1 MRIKLRGVA
10 LLLLLLLAVA
20 AAACGHGRP
29 GVTPRPAPV
38 PVRVTNNNRAD
49 VVISVV
55 RAGSVTRLGTVVS
68 GQTQVLTIRNVPVE
82 RLQALQF
89 DIHQIGTEETFRTR
103 TLSLGPEQMVV
114 LRIEDLLSTSALSVA
129 ENPASGKRMP

>member
-1 MRIKLRGVA
+1 MRTSVRGTA
-10 LLLLLLLAVA
+10 LLLAAVA
-20 AAACGHGRP
+20 AAACGQGRP
-29 GVTPRPAPV
+29 SVTPRVAPV

-55 RAGSVTRLGTVVS
+55 RAGSAMRLGTVVS

-82 RLQALQF
+82 RLQGVQF

-103 TLSLGPEQMVV
+103 GLSLGPEQMVV
-114 LRIEDLLSTSALSVA
+114 LRIEDLLSTSSLSVA
-129 ENPASGKRMP
+129 ENPSPAKRMP

>member
-1 MRIKLRGVA
+1 MRMRLRGTV
-10 LLLLLLLAVA
+10 LLLAAVS
-20 AAACGHGRP
+20 AAACAHGRP
-29 GVTPRPAPV
+29 GVTPRPVPV

-55 RAGSVTRLGTVVS
+55 RAGSAMRLGTVVS

-129 ENPASGKRMP
+129 ENPSPGKRMP